1 MNVRHVP
8 RPSRRTLKQELR
20 ALGESEA
27 PGADAGFVTGLAVR
41 LAADAAVHRRIALV
55 GTRRRRRIRPLP
67 VLTSAAA
74 VVAGLVLVGALD
86 GWFGQTDADVALAL
100 AGAVD
105 TTVVLPDG
113 SSIEGHSGLTLPDG
127 SVVRTGPNGRA
138 AAGSVEI
145 GPGLEALVEAGRLR
159 LRTAAPSGGPTVE
172 VSLPASTE
180 PPPDVTTTSLPV
192 TTTTVPSTLVRLPDP
207 ILRMPGQGR

>member
-1 MNVRHVP
+1 MSIRHAS
-8 RPSRRTLKQELR
+8 RPSRRTLKAELR
-20 ALGESEA
+20 ALGRSEA

-41 LAADAAVHRRIALV
+41 LAAEAAVHRRISLV
-55 GTRRRRRIRPLP
+55 GTRRRRRLRPVP
-67 VLTSAAA
+67 VLTGAAA

-86 GWFGQTDADVALAL
+86 GWFGQADPDVALAL

-138 AAGSVEI
+138 AAGTVEI

-159 LRTAAPSGGPTVE
+159 LRTASAGPPAVEVTLPAPTV
-172 VSLPASTE
+172 PATAL
-180 PPPDVTTTSLPV
+180 TTTSLPV
-192 TTTTVPSTLVRLPDP
+192 TTTTLASTLVRVPEP
-207 ILRMPGQGR
+207 VLRMPGQTGR

>member
-1 MNVRHVP
+1 MNVRPIP
-8 RPSRRTLKQELR
+8 RPTRRTLKQELR

-41 LAADAAVHRRIALV
+41 LAAEAAVHRRISLV

-145 GPGLEALVEAGRLR
+145 GPGLEALVQAGRLR
-159 LRTAAPSGGPTVE
+159 LRTAASGGPTVE
-172 VSLPASTE
+172 ATLPASTV
-180 PPPDVTTTSLPV
+180 PPTAVTTTSVPV
-192 TTTTVPSTLVRLPDP
+192 TTTTVPSTLVGLPDP